1 MTSTTTT
8 TTVVCAECHHENE
21 PERIYCHDCGAR
33 LDRSAVKVRK
43 ENVQDAQKRVKKLF
57 DPTRARIRAYFFRI
71 CKVLLGSCAVAGFA
85 QMILPPDLPAPSK
98 SVMLASQI
106 RLDLE
111 SATTRHQPAEVR
123 YSDEQV
129 NVFLAY
135 ALKTKQKALDQ
146 PLLDFKRAVVVF
158 QEKMCSITMERSL
171 FGYSLYTTISV
182 APTITGGKI
191 AVTSKGGSIGRLPI
205 HPQIAQFMGVLFIDL
220 WSALDRETK
229 LVGKMKSIEFHDKAV
244 AMTAP

>member
-1 MTSTTTT
+1 M

-57 DPTRARIRAYFFRI
+57 DPTRARIRVLFFKI
-71 CKVLLGSCAVAGFA
+71 SKVLLGSCAVAAFV
-85 QMILPPDLPAPSK
+85 QMILPPDVPAPVK
-98 SVMLASQI
+98 SMMLASQI

-111 SATTRHQPAEVR
+111 SATTRHQPAELR
-123 YSDEQV
+123 YTDEQV

-135 ALKTKQKALDQ
+135 TLKTKQKSLDQ
-146 PLLDFKRAVVVF
+146 PLLDFKRAVVAF
-158 QEKMCSITMERSL
+158 QEHMCSITMERSL

-182 APTITGGKI
+182 APSVTGGKI
-191 AVTSKGGSIGRLPI
+191 AVTNKGGSIGRLPI
-205 HPQIAQFMGVLFIDL
+205 HPQIAQYMGVLFDDL

-229 LVGKMKSIEFHDKAV
+229 LVAKMKVIEFHDKAV
-244 AMTAP
+244 ALTAP